1 MYQRLSL
8 ARREAIQLRRKAHR
22 LMAKYKPHRWHA
34 PCSVVERG
42 AKGGHEKQMMRLNK
56 IMGSEFDDSHDVA
69 DLSETM
75 LFAAARSLGFKTTD
89 EMTVEAQEQIM
100 TAAAALAQ
108 GMMHYLTLQVGIARV
123 REIIETPGRRDK
135 ELGN

>member
-1 MYQRLSL
+1 
-8 ARREAIQLRRKAHR
+8 
-22 LMAKYKPHRWHA
+22 
-34 PCSVVERG
+34 
-42 AKGGHEKQMMRLNK
+42 
-56 IMGSEFDDSHDVA
+56 MGSEFDDSHDVA

>member
-1 MYQRLSL
+1 M
-8 ARREAIQLRRKAHR
+8 RRALFE
-22 LMAKYKPHRWHA
+22 
-34 PCSVVERG
+34 SGGEERT
-42 AKGGHEKQMMRLNK
+42 ETEMMRLKK
-56 IMGSEFDDSHDVA
+56 IMGSEGDNSQEVA
-69 DLSETM
+69 DLCEVM
-75 LFAAARSLGFKTTD
+75 LFAAARSLGFKSTD

-123 REIIETPGRRDK
+123 RELIETPGSRDK